1 MKYIIEHIGSKIYK
15 WSLLEYRHASE
26 FVGKENFI
34 ITNVPAKSIK
44 DVEHIA
50 TVYKESIF
58 TLNLGLGCVLDPAS
72 EEVLVP
78 EDSKKFDFLIIGG
91 ILGDNPPQAR
101 TTELLSRRSN
111 LPTRNLGKKQMPT
124 NVAVIVSKMVMDGKK
139 LEEIEFIDN
148 LELPVNKKL
157 TIDLPYRYVAVD
169 KKPLLPKY
177 LIDFIKKRQTI

>member
-1 MKYIIEHIGSKIYK
+1 MKYVIEHIGSKIYK

-26 FVGKENFI
+26 FVGKENLI

-44 DVEHIA
+44 DIEKYA

-72 EEVLVP
+72 SETLTP
-78 EDSKKFDFLIIGG
+78 EDSKKFDFLVFGG

-101 TTELLSRRSN
+101 TTELLSKRSN
-111 LPTRNLGKKQMPT
+111 FPTRNLGKMQMPT
-124 NVAVIVSKMVMDGKK
+124 NVAVIASKMVIDGKK

-148 LELPVNKKL
+148 FELPVNKKL
-157 TIDLPYRYVAVD
+157 TIELPYRYVAAD

>member
-1 MKYIIEHIGSKIYK
+1 MKYVIEHIGGKIFK

-34 ITNVPAKSIK
+34 ITNVPEKSMK
-44 DVEHIA
+44 DVEGFA

-72 EEVLVP
+72 EETLVP
-78 EDSKKFDFLIIGG
+78 EDAAKFDFLVIGG

-101 TTELLSRRSN
+101 TTELLSKRSN
-111 LPTRNLGKKQMPT
+111 FPTRNMGKMQMPT

-139 LEEIEFIDN
+139 LDEIEFIDN
-148 LELPVNKKL
+148 YELPVSKKL
-157 TIDLPYRYVAVD
+157 TINLPYRYVAVD
-169 KKPLLPKY
+169 KKILLPKY